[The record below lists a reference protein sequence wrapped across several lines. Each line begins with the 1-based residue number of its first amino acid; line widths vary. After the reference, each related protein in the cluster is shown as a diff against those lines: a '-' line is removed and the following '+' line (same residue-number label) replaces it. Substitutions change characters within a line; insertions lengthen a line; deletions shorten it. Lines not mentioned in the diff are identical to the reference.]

1 MRRASVERLDYLI
14 GRAWIGGPASS
25 ELDCRP
31 VREGTSSRCC
41 VACVLCYHLVPPFLI
56 HCFSKLLGML
66 LAATDM
72 ALWVLVVELL
82 PVITDLVIVYFLIV
96 MVRLIF
102 VWVGI

>member
-1 MRRASVERLDYLI
+1 MRRTSIVRCDFLI
-14 GRAWIGGPASS
+14 SRAWIGSPACS

-41 VACVLCYHLVPPFLI
+41 VDCVLCSHLVPPFLI

-72 ALWVLVVELL
+72 TDLLLIVELL
-82 PVITDLVIVYFLIV
+82 PVLIDVVIVYFLIV
-96 MVRLIF
+96 MVRLID